1 MRTDMLDNKDG
12 IVLTDAYSPKEI
24 KNKERFIFWVKVK
37 KRLLYCLKIIN
48 YLLLIAVGLV
58 FVYPFAW
65 MASMSL
71 RPLVEALSFSP
82 SLIVE
87 HPQWSNY
94 LFAWNQAR
102 ISHYV
107 GNSVKYSALVIGLQ
121 YLAIIP
127 AAYGFATMEF
137 RGKKF
142 LWMTKF
148 LGMMLPAEATLIP
161 VYFFYSKMGLVD
173 TWGGLILPSLF
184 AMFGIYLF
192 MGAFKQIPKEIIES
206 AKMDKAK
213 NRTIMAKIMVPIVMP
228 ILITH
233 LITSFIS
240 NWNEYYW
247 VLVMTNSESI
257 RTLPVALRGLL
268 QVDEGVPQWNVAM
281 AGTMI
286 QLAPILLMYI
296 FASGK
301 IKTAMVGNKIK
312 IKGEGNEKG

>member
-1 MRTDMLDNKDG
+1 MEKNQTGMMTK
-12 IVLTDAYSPKEI
+12 AYYPREI
-24 KNKERFIFWVKVK
+24 KDKEKFLLRARL
-37 KRLLYCLKIIN
+37 KRRALYCLKILN
-48 YLLLIAVGLV
+48 YLLLIAVGLL
-58 FVYPFAW
+58 FVYPFLW

-71 RPLVEALSFSP
+71 RPLVEALSFDP
-82 SLIVE
+82 GLIVKN
-87 HPQWSNY
+87 PQWSNY
-94 LFAWNQAR
+94 VYAWNQAQ

-107 GNSVKYSALVIGLQ
+107 GNSVKYSVLVIGLQ

-137 RGKKF
+137 KGKKF
-142 LWMTKF
+142 LWSTKF

-161 VYFFYSKMGLVD
+161 VYFFYSKLGLVD

-184 AMFGIYLF
+184 SMFGIYMF
-192 MGAFKQIPKEIIES
+192 MGAFKQVPREIIEA

-213 NRTIMAKIMVPIVMP
+213 NRTIMVKIMVPMIAP
-228 ILITH
+228 ILVTH

-247 VLVMTNSESI
+247 VLVMTNSQAI

-268 QVDEGVPQWNVAM
+268 QVEEGVPEWNVAM

-286 QLAPILLMYI
+286 QLAPIMLMYI

-301 IKTAMVGNKIK
+301 IKTAMVGNRKVK
-312 IKGEGNEKG
+312 V

>member
-1 MRTDMLDNKDG
+1 MDTEKQSP
-12 IVLTDAYSPKEI
+12 ITKAYSPREI
-24 KNKERFIFWVKVK
+24 KDTQKFLLWVKI
-37 KRLLYCLKIIN
+37 KRRLRYCLKILN
-48 YLLLIAVGLV
+48 YLLLIGVGLM

-71 RPLVEALSFSP
+71 RPLVDALSFDP
-82 SLIVE
+82 GLIVRD
-87 HPQWSNY
+87 PQWSNY
-94 LFAWNQAR
+94 IYAWNQAR

-107 GNSVKYSALVIGLQ
+107 GNSVKYSILVIGLQ
-121 YLAIIP
+121 YFALIP
-127 AAYGFATMEF
+127 AAFAFATMEF

-142 LWMTKF
+142 LWGTKF

-173 TWGGLILPSLF
+173 NWIGLILPSLF
-184 AMFGIYLF
+184 AMFGIF
-192 MGAFKQIPKEIIES
+192 MFKNAFEQVPREVLE
-206 AKMDKAK
+206 AARMDKAK
-213 NRTIMAKIMVPIVMP
+213 NRTIMLKIMVPMIAPIVT
-228 ILITH
+228 TH

-247 VLVMTNSESI
+247 VLVMTNSESL

-301 IKTAMVGNKIK
+301 IKTAMVGDRKIK
-312 IKGEGNEKG
+312 I